1 MGQRWTRFNLS
12 IALAVSLSAHGALVW
27 WMLRDQIDGLVSSL
41 LAGRAAPVL
50 DSTETAV
57 ITPPEL
63 PPPKND
69 PFDIDLDLGDWNGTG
84 HAIAKA
90 AGDQPLA
97 GRKAEQD
104 QPLLSRDPVGHG
116 RIGDAPTQYTGPI
129 GHGGEAIEQLR
140 EAVADQDP
148 GSPAVAMKYPIEA
161 PVITPAAPKP
171 IAGPGNAAP
180 PQVAA
185 GPTVVASGGGGT
197 TPQQPSKDA
206 PNKSADPAPMSDSE
220 IDLFSRNAVVEFRQ
234 GKALPQFGRKAT
246 LTRPHIPLVGAI
258 DAFAMG
264 HAVRITLVLKTDEK
278 GQVVNAR
285 VAKGSGSNEIDNP
298 VRREAYNWT
307 FDPGDKD
314 HPFPSEFPIVVAIY
328 D

>member
-1 MGQRWTRFNLS
+1 M
-12 IALAVSLSAHGALVW
+12 VW
-27 WMLRDQIDGLVSSL
+27 WMLRDELNAMVLSL
-41 LAGRAAPVL
+41 LAGRPAPMV
-50 DSTETAV
+50 DSSETAV

-63 PPPKND
+63 PQPKKED
-69 PFDIDLDLGDWNGTG
+69 PFDIDIDLGDWNGTG
-84 HAIAKA
+84 HSIAKA
-90 AGDQPLA
+90 DGNQPLA

-129 GHGGEAIEQLR
+129 GNGGQAIEHLR
-140 EAVADQDP
+140 ETVEDQDT
-148 GSPAVAMKYPIEA
+148 GQQAVAMKFPVEA
-161 PVITPAAPKP
+161 PVVTKPTPKP
-171 IAGPGNAAP
+171 VAGPDNAPP
-180 PQVAA
+180 PQVAS
-185 GPTVVASGGGGT
+185 GPTVVASGGGGA
-197 TPQQPSKDA
+197 TPQKAQDA

-234 GKALPQFGRKAT
+234 GKAVPQFGRKAT
-246 LTRPHIPLVGAI
+246 LTRPRIPLAGAI

-264 HAVRITLVLKTDEK
+264 RAVRITLVLKTDEK

-285 VAKGSGSNEIDNP
+285 VARGSGSNEIDNP